1 MGASCKGVL
10 PLCHTCSP
18 SKLDRG
24 NIVIPQSAKI
34 GLMSTFSRFL
44 PFLRPYLARMA
55 LAGLLVMGVAAIN
68 LALLRLAGSL
78 WDIITVQHD
87 QNRMTDMIT
96 IFLGL
101 VILQGLCSMG
111 HSYLT
116 AWISQRIIAD
126 FRRHLFAHLHTLSVS
141 FFARRRT
148 GELLSRLMND
158 VTVIQ
163 SVVTE
168 TPIDSA
174 KQLVT
179 FVGGITFLLMMNW
192 RLCLLILI
200 LLPLLV
206 LVAKLFGRKLKSL
219 STSIQDH
226 TAGMSTL
233 IEEVIS
239 GIRIVKS
246 FVQTQREET
255 RFATQVEQ
263 TLALTMRKAGVMAV
277 FIPVISL
284 LTFSAAA
291 AVLWYGGRQVID
303 GSVSPGDLFA
313 FVLFA
318 GILVG
323 PFSSAARVFAQ
334 IREAQGATQRVFEI
348 LDTGSEVRDSPT
360 ATTLSSV
367 SGHIR
372 ADQIGF
378 AYDPR
383 QPVLMDVS
391 FDAKPGELVAI
402 VGPTGAGKTTVMNL
416 LHRFYDPT
424 EGHITIDGHDL
435 RQVTMD
441 SWYRQ
446 IALVPQETILF
457 GGTILDN
464 IRYGNEKATQEEVV
478 AASRAAHAHDFIMSF
493 PDQYQTIVGEKGIN
507 VSGGQR
513 QRIAIA
519 RAIVKNPRILLLDE
533 ATSALDSESERL
545 VQEALEQLMK
555 GRTTFVIAHRLT
567 TIQRADRI
575 LVLNKG
581 RLVETGT
588 HAELMSHKGLY
599 QYLYTLRLIELP
611 S

>member
-1 MGASCKGVL
+1 
-10 PLCHTCSP
+10 
-18 SKLDRG
+18 
-24 NIVIPQSAKI
+24 
-34 GLMSTFSRFL
+34 MSTFKRFL
-44 PFLRPYLARMA
+44 PFLKPYFFRM
-55 LAGLLVMGVAAIN
+55 LCAGFLVMVVAAIN
-68 LALLRLAGSL
+68 LALLRLAGTL
-78 WDIITVQHD
+78 WDVITVRRD
-87 QNRMTDMIT
+87 AGRMTELIAL
-96 IFLGL
+96 FLGL
-101 VILQGLCSMG
+101 VVLQGVCSMG

-116 AWISQRIIAD
+116 AWVSQHIVAD
-126 FRRHLFAHLHTLSVS
+126 FRRHLFAHLQTLSVS

-168 TPIDSA
+168 TPIDTA

-179 FVGGITFLLMMNW
+179 FVGGIAFLLAMNW
-192 RLCLLILI
+192 QLCLLILI

-206 LVAKLFGRKLKSL
+206 IVAKFFGRRLKSL
-219 STSIQDH
+219 STSIQDQ
-226 TAGMSTL
+226 TAGLSTL

-246 FVQTQREET
+246 FVQTRREDI
-255 RFATQVEQ
+255 RFSAQVGQ
-263 TLALTMRKAGVMAV
+263 TLSLTLRRAAVMAV
-277 FIPVISL
+277 FIPVITL

-291 AVLWYGGRQVID
+291 AVLWYGGRQVIE
-303 GSVSPGDLFA
+303 GTVSPGDLFA

-318 GILVG
+318 GILIG

-334 IREAQGATQRVFEI
+334 IREAQGATERVFEI
-348 LDTGSEVRDSPT
+348 LDTQPEVRDAPN
-360 ATTLSSV
+360 AKVLSSV
-367 SGHIR
+367 AGHITVEHVS
-372 ADQIGF
+372 F
-378 AYDPR
+378 AYDAR
-383 QPVLMDVS
+383 HPVLFGIS
-391 FDAKPGELVAI
+391 FEAQPGELIAI

-416 LHRFYDPT
+416 IHRFYEPT
-424 EGHITIDGHDL
+424 DGRITIDGQDL
-435 RQVTMD
+435 RCVTLE

-457 GGTILDN
+457 GGTIFDN
-464 IRYGNEKATQEEVV
+464 ICYGNREAGEEAVKE
-478 AASRAAHAHDFIMSF
+478 ASRAAYAHDFIMGL
-493 PDQYQTIVGEKGIN
+493 PDGYQTIVGEKGIN
-507 VSGGQR
+507 LSGGQR

-519 RAIVKNPRILLLDE
+519 RAILKNPRVLLLDE

-545 VQEALEQLMK
+545 VQEALEELMK

-567 TIQRADRI
+567 TIQRADQI

-588 HAELMSHKGLY
+588 HNELMDRQGLY
-599 QYLYTLRLIELP
+599 HYLYTLRLTELP

>member
-1 MGASCKGVL
+1 
-10 PLCHTCSP
+10 
-18 SKLDRG
+18 
-24 NIVIPQSAKI
+24 
-34 GLMSTFSRFL
+34 MSTFSRFL
-44 PFLRPYLARMA
+44 PFLKPYLPRMV

-68 LALLRLAGSL
+68 LALLRLAGNL

-87 QNRMTDMIT
+87 ESRMTDMIT
-96 IFLGL
+96 VFLGL

-192 RLCLLILI
+192 RLCLLILV

-206 LVAKLFGRKLKSL
+206 LVAKVFGRKLKSL

-226 TAGMSTL
+226 TAAMSTL

-255 RFATQVEQ
+255 RFAAQVEQ
-263 TLALTMRKAGVMAV
+263 TLALTMQKAGVMAV

-291 AVLWYGGRQVID
+291 AVVWYGGRQVID

-318 GILVG
+318 GILIG

-348 LDTGSEVRDSPT
+348 LDTGSEVSDSPT

-367 SGHIR
+367 SGHIQ
-372 ADQIGF
+372 AEHIGF
-378 AYDPR
+378 AYDTR
-383 QPVLMDVS
+383 HPVLMDVS
-391 FDAKPGELVAI
+391 FEAKPGELVAI

-424 EGHITIDGHDL
+424 EGHITIDGQDL

-446 IALVPQETILF
+446 VGLVPQETILF

-464 IRYGNEKATQEEVV
+464 IRYGDEKATQEEVV
-478 AASRAAHAHDFIMSF
+478 AASRAAHAHDFIMNF

-567 TIQRADRI
+567 TIQRANRI

-581 RLVETGT
+581 RLVETGS
-588 HAELMSHKGLY
+588 HAELMDHKGLY

>member
-1 MGASCKGVL
+1 
-10 PLCHTCSP
+10 
-18 SKLDRG
+18 
-24 NIVIPQSAKI
+24 
-34 GLMSTFSRFL
+34 MSTLSRFL
-44 PFLRPYLARMA
+44 PFLRPYLPRMV

-68 LALLRLAGSL
+68 LALLRLAGTL

-87 QNRMTDMIT
+87 QSRMTDMIT
-96 IFLGL
+96 GFLGL

-179 FVGGITFLLMMNW
+179 FIGGIAFLLTMNW
-192 RLCLLILI
+192 RLCLLILV

-206 LVAKLFGRKLKSL
+206 LVAKVFGRKLKSL
-219 STSIQDH
+219 STSIQDQ
-226 TAGMSTL
+226 TAAMSTL

-255 RFATQVEQ
+255 RFAAQVEQ

-284 LTFSAAA
+284 LTFAAAA

-318 GILVG
+318 GILIG

-348 LDTGSEVRDSPT
+348 LDTGSEVSDSPT
-360 ATTLSSV
+360 AATLSSV

-372 ADQIGF
+372 AEHIGF

-391 FDAKPGELVAI
+391 FEAKPGELVAI

-424 EGHITIDGHDL
+424 EGQITIDGHDL

-464 IRYGNEKATQEEVV
+464 IRYGDEKATQEEVM
-478 AASRAAHAHDFIMSF
+478 AASHAAHAHDFIMSF

-581 RLVETGT
+581 HLVETGT

-611 S
+611 T

>member
-1 MGASCKGVL
+1 
-10 PLCHTCSP
+10 
-18 SKLDRG
+18 
-24 NIVIPQSAKI
+24 
-34 GLMSTFSRFL
+34 MSTFKRFL
-44 PFLRPYLARMA
+44 PFLKPYLSRM
-55 LAGLLVMGVAAIN
+55 LFAGLLVMGVAAIN
-68 LALLRLAGSL
+68 LALLRLAGNL
-78 WDIITVQHD
+78 WDVITVQQD
-87 QNRMTDMIT
+87 AGRMTELIGL
-96 IFLGL
+96 FLGL
-101 VILQGLCSMG
+101 VVLQGLCSMG

-116 AWISQRIIAD
+116 AWVSQHIVAD
-126 FRRHLFAHLHTLSVS
+126 FRRHLFAHLQTLSVS

-168 TPIDSA
+168 TPIDTA

-179 FVGGITFLLMMNW
+179 FVGGIAFLLAMNW
-192 RLCLLILI
+192 RLCLLILV

-206 LVAKLFGRKLKSL
+206 LVAKFFGRRLKSL
-219 STSIQDH
+219 STSIQDQ
-226 TAGMSTL
+226 TAALSTL

-246 FVQTQREET
+246 FVQTKREEA
-255 RFATQVEQ
+255 RFSLQVGQ
-263 TLALTMRKAGVMAV
+263 TLSLTLRRAGILAV

-303 GSVSPGDLFA
+303 GAVSPGELFA

-318 GILVG
+318 GILIG

-334 IREAQGATQRVFEI
+334 IREAQGATERVFEI
-348 LDTGSEVRDSPT
+348 LDTQSEVRDAPN
-360 ATTLSSV
+360 AMVLSNV
-367 SGHIR
+367 SGHI
-372 ADQIGF
+372 QVEHVSF

-383 QPVLMDVS
+383 QPVLTDVS
-391 FDAKPGELVAI
+391 FEAKPGELVAI

-416 LHRFYDPT
+416 IHRFYDPT
-424 EGHITIDGHDL
+424 EGRITIDGQDL
-435 RQVTMD
+435 RLVTLE

-464 IRYGNEKATQEEVV
+464 IRYGNRDADEEAVKE
-478 AASRAAHAHDFIMSF
+478 ASRAAHAHEFIMSF
-493 PDQYQTIVGEKGIN
+493 PDGYQTIVGEKGITI
-507 VSGGQR
+507 SGGQR
-513 QRIAIA
+513 QRIALA
-519 RAIVKNPRILLLDE
+519 RAILKNPRILLLDE

-575 LVLNKG
+575 LVL
-581 RLVETGT
+581 
-588 HAELMSHKGLY
+588 
-599 QYLYTLRLIELP
+599 Q
-611 S
+611 

>member
-1 MGASCKGVL
+1 
-10 PLCHTCSP
+10 
-18 SKLDRG
+18 
-24 NIVIPQSAKI
+24 
-34 GLMSTFSRFL
+34 MSTFSRFL
-44 PFLRPYLARMA
+44 PFLKPYLSRMV

-68 LALLRLAGSL
+68 LALLRLAGTL
-78 WDIITVQHD
+78 WDVITVQHD
-87 QNRMTDMIT
+87 QSRMTDMIT
-96 IFLGL
+96 VFLGL
-101 VILQGLCSMG
+101 VVLQGLCSMG

-158 VTVIQ
+158 VTVVQ

-179 FVGGITFLLMMNW
+179 FVGGITFLLMTNW

-206 LVAKLFGRKLKSL
+206 LVAKVFGRRLKSL

-226 TAGMSTL
+226 TAAMSTL

-255 RFATQVEQ
+255 RFAAQVEQ

-318 GILVG
+318 GILIG

-348 LDTGSEVRDSPT
+348 LDTGSEVSDSPT

-372 ADQIGF
+372 AEHIGF

-383 QPVLMDVS
+383 QPVLTDIS
-391 FDAKPGELVAI
+391 FEAKPGELVAI

-464 IRYGNEKATQEEVV
+464 IRYGDEKASQEEVV

-519 RAIVKNPRILLLDE
+519 RAIVKNPRVLLLDE

-588 HAELMSHKGLY
+588 HAELMERKGLY

>member
-1 MGASCKGVL
+1 
-10 PLCHTCSP
+10 
-18 SKLDRG
+18 
-24 NIVIPQSAKI
+24 
-34 GLMSTFSRFL
+34 MSTFKRFL
-44 PFLRPYLARMA
+44 PLLKPYFPRILC
-55 LAGLLVMGVAAIN
+55 AGLLVMAVAAIN
-68 LALLRLAGSL
+68 LALLRLAGIL
-78 WDIITVQHD
+78 WDVITVQRD
-87 QNRMTDMIT
+87 AERMTELIAL
-96 IFLGL
+96 FLGL
-101 VILQGLCSMG
+101 VVLQGLCSMG

-116 AWISQRIIAD
+116 AWVSQHIVAD
-126 FRRHLFAHLHTLSVS
+126 FRRHLFAHLQTLSVS

-168 TPIDSA
+168 TPIDTA

-179 FVGGITFLLMMNW
+179 FVGGIAFLLAMNW
-192 RLCLLILI
+192 RLCLLILV

-206 LVAKLFGRKLKSL
+206 IVAKVFGRRLKSL
-219 STSIQDH
+219 STSIQDQ
-226 TAGMSTL
+226 TAGLSTL

-246 FVQTQREET
+246 FVQTKREET
-255 RFATQVEQ
+255 RFSTQVGQ
-263 TLALTMRKAGVMAV
+263 TLSLTMRRAAIMAV

-291 AVLWYGGRQVID
+291 AVLWYGGRQVIE
-303 GSVSPGDLFA
+303 GAVSPGDLFA

-318 GILVG
+318 GILIG

-334 IREAQGATQRVFEI
+334 IREAQGATERVFEI
-348 LDTGSEVRDSPT
+348 LDTQSDVRDAPN
-360 ATTLSSV
+360 AVALSNVFGNIKVEDV
-367 SGHIR
+367 S
-372 ADQIGF
+372 F

-383 QPVLMDVS
+383 QPVLSDIS
-391 FDAKPGELVAI
+391 FEAQPGELIAI

-416 LHRFYDPT
+416 IHRFYDPT
-424 EGHITIDGHDL
+424 EGRITIDGQDL
-435 RQVTMD
+435 RRVMLE

-446 IALVPQETILF
+446 IALVPQEMILF

-464 IRYGNEKATQEEVV
+464 IRYGNRDAAEEAVKE
-478 AASRAAHAHDFIMSF
+478 ASRAAHAHDFIMSF
-493 PDQYQTIVGEKGIN
+493 PDGYQTIVGEKGIN
-507 VSGGQR
+507 ISGGQR

-519 RAIVKNPRILLLDE
+519 RAILKNPRVLLLDE

-545 VQEALEQLMK
+545 VQEALEELMK

-588 HAELMSHKGLY
+588 HNELMNRQGLY
-599 QYLYTLRLIELP
+599 HYLYTLRLTELP

>member
-1 MGASCKGVL
+1 
-10 PLCHTCSP
+10 
-18 SKLDRG
+18 
-24 NIVIPQSAKI
+24 
-34 GLMSTFSRFL
+34 MSTFKRFL
-44 PFLRPYLARMA
+44 PFLKPYLSRMMF
-55 LAGLLVMGVAAIN
+55 AGLLVMGVAAIN
-68 LALLRLAGSL
+68 LALLRLAGNL
-78 WDIITVQHD
+78 WDVITVQHD
-87 QNRMTDMIT
+87 AGRMTELIGL
-96 IFLGL
+96 FLGL
-101 VILQGLCSMG
+101 VVLQGLCSMG

-116 AWISQRIIAD
+116 AWVSQHIVAD
-126 FRRHLFAHLHTLSVS
+126 FRRHLFAHLQTLSVS

-168 TPIDSA
+168 TPIDTA

-179 FVGGITFLLMMNW
+179 FVGGIAFLLAMNW
-192 RLCLLILI
+192 RLCLLILV

-206 LVAKLFGRKLKSL
+206 LVAKFFGRRLKSL
-219 STSIQDH
+219 STSIQDQ
-226 TAGMSTL
+226 TAALSTL

-246 FVQTQREET
+246 FVQTKREEA
-255 RFATQVEQ
+255 RFALQVGQ
-263 TLALTMRKAGVMAV
+263 TLSLTLRRAGILAV

-303 GSVSPGDLFA
+303 GAVSPGELFA

-318 GILVG
+318 GILIG

-334 IREAQGATQRVFEI
+334 IREAQGATERVFEI
-348 LDTGSEVRDSPT
+348 LDTQSEVRDAPN
-360 ATTLSSV
+360 AMVLSNV
-367 SGHIR
+367 SGHI
-372 ADQIGF
+372 QVEHVSF

-383 QPVLMDVS
+383 QPVLTDVS
-391 FDAKPGELVAI
+391 FEAKPGELVAI

-416 LHRFYDPT
+416 IHRFYDPT
-424 EGHITIDGHDL
+424 EGQITIDGQDL
-435 RQVTMD
+435 RLVTLE

-446 IALVPQETILF
+446 IALVPQETLLF

-464 IRYGNEKATQEEVV
+464 IRYGNRDADEEAVKE
-478 AASRAAHAHDFIMSF
+478 ASRAAHAHEFIMSF
-493 PDQYQTIVGEKGIN
+493 PDGYQTIVGEKGITI
-507 VSGGQR
+507 SGGQR
-513 QRIAIA
+513 QRIALA
-519 RAIVKNPRILLLDE
+519 RAILKNPRILLLDE

-588 HAELMSHKGLY
+588 HNELMARQGLY
-599 QYLYTLRLIELP
+599 HYLYTLRLTEVP

>member
-1 MGASCKGVL
+1 
-10 PLCHTCSP
+10 
-18 SKLDRG
+18 
-24 NIVIPQSAKI
+24 
-34 GLMSTFSRFL
+34 MSTFSRFL
-44 PFLRPYLARMA
+44 PFLKPYLSRMV

-68 LALLRLAGSL
+68 LALLRLAGTL

-87 QNRMTDMIT
+87 QSRMTDLIT
-96 IFLGL
+96 VFLGL
-101 VILQGLCSMG
+101 VVLQGLCSMG

-116 AWISQRIIAD
+116 AWISQHIVAD
-126 FRRHLFAHLHTLSVS
+126 FRQHLFAHLHTLSVS

-179 FVGGITFLLMMNW
+179 FVGGITFLLTMNW
-192 RLCLLILI
+192 RLCLLILV

-206 LVAKLFGRKLKSL
+206 LVAKFFGRRLKSL
-219 STSIQDH
+219 STSIQDQ
-226 TAGMSTL
+226 TAALSTL

-255 RFATQVEQ
+255 RFAAQVEQ
-263 TLALTMRKAGVMAV
+263 TLALTMRKAGIMAV

-334 IREAQGATQRVFEI
+334 IKEAQGATQRVFEI
-348 LDTGSEVRDSPT
+348 LDTRAEVSDSPT
-360 ATTLSSV
+360 ATSLSTV

-372 ADQIGF
+372 AEHVSF

-383 QPVLMDVS
+383 QPVLTDVS
-391 FDAKPGELVAI
+391 FEAKPGELVAI
-402 VGPTGAGKTTVMNL
+402 VGPTGAGKTTVMNM

-424 EGHITIDGHDL
+424 EGHITIDGQDL

-507 VSGGQR
+507 MSGGQR

-588 HAELMSHKGLY
+588 HAELMDRKGLY
-599 QYLYTLRLIELP
+599 QYLYTLRLTDPP